1 MLTLT
6 KVLPALISSG
16 SFTGSF
22 YGTSSYSKR
31 ALTASYA
38 LNASGGSGTSG
49 TSGATGTSGTSGN
62 SGTSGTS
69 GNSGTN
75 GTSGN
80 SGSSGTSG
88 GGASL
93 NTGSTYPI
101 TSSWSR
107 KAVTASYLNIISQS
121 LIPAKNNTY
130 SLGNPTNKWKDI
142 YVSTASIYFDNYP
155 LTVNVTNNIPRL
167 NFFSSSIVTVPIGS
181 NTNTASYALKA
192 LTASYVSGGGSGTSG
207 TSGTSITASLQTGSI
222 AKQTVLYNVVSGSQN
237 VITGLNL
244 SGNKWG
250 VDIKEEWDYA
260 VVPGDQYYNN
270 VNLLLRL
277 TGSNGSTTFVDN
289 SSSPKTMTANGNAQ
303 ISTAQTKFSGGS
315 LYLDGNGD
323 YLTTPNTTSLLLGT
337 NDFTIECFLYL
348 TQNGTTA
355 VGETYAP
362 LILLGNYFAENSNSR
377 VFYSFIYN
385 VQAGNK
391 LSFSTKGGNSF
402 GQPDYYGVSSNAI
415 NIPLNT
421 WVHVAVTRTSNQI
434 KFWYNGSL
442 VGTDSSVSWNS
453 INLNVTP
460 GANNNLYIGR
470 QSGFSSVDGALWHF
484 PGYLSNIRITNGVA
498 RYTGNFTPATSQFP
512 TNVGSTQ
519 YATKYIG
526 LIGGLNDKNVDYG
539 VQKLSDSSLKV
550 VKMSQTTTPF
560 PSGSLSS
567 SVDRVYVNVLN
578 YTNVSVTSSYATNAL
593 TASYILGGGANG
605 SSGTS
610 GATGSSGTSGNSGTS
625 GSSGT
630 SATAGSSGTSGVG
643 SPGTSGTAGSSGTS
657 ITASLQTG
665 SIAKQ
670 TILYNVVS
678 GSQNVITG
686 LNLSGNKWGVDIK
699 EEWDAVVVPGDQY
712 YNSCSIL
719 LHLNGSNGS
728 TTFVDNGPNNLT
740 VTGAGA
746 SISTVQSK
754 FGGASAVFSGG
765 NAITWPASNLF
776 AYGLLPFTVEFWVYP
791 NSVSS
796 EYIYAQTRLGDNYFL
811 IGIGGGVLYLTFG
824 AGGGSSI
831 SGGSISTG
839 TWTNIA
845 LVREGT
851 GTNQT
856 KLYINGTQVAAGT
869 CNYNFSDTTFV
880 PTLGRYTHTSAN
892 VYNGYV
898 DEFRITKGIARYTS
912 NFTPR
917 TSEFQN
923 NVGLTQYATKYVG
936 LIGGLNDR
944 SVDYG
949 VQKLS
954 DSSLKVVKMT
964 QTTSPFPSGSL
975 SSSVDRVYVNVL
987 NYTNVSVTSSYATN
1001 ALTASYILG
1010 GGANGSSGTSGATG
1024 ATGTSG
1030 TSGNSGSSGTSGGG
1044 ASLTTGS
1051 TYPITSSWSRRSL
1064 TASYALN
1071 ASGGGSSLAVGQTFV
1086 SNGSQTVYTLS
1097 QTAANRDQILVV
1109 TNGVVQSRSGSNYTV
1124 SGTTLTLSD
1133 PVQSGGLIDVRFINA
1148 GQGSSGTS
1156 GANGTVQT
1164 GSIAKQ
1170 TILYNVVSGSQNV
1183 ITGLNLSGNKWGVD
1197 IKEEWDAVIVAGDQ
1211 YYNSCSLLMH
1221 FNGSNGSTTFT
1232 DNSKNNFTVTSVNGT
1247 AISTDQSKFG
1257 GASVYFDGTNDY
1269 LSITNNSA
1277 LNLSGG
1283 SYTIECWIRPTG
1295 NYSNYRPI
1303 IAKRIPGTGT
1313 SAWQVYLRVTTG
1325 YLSYFNGTE
1334 IVSSTTPTANVWS
1347 HVAAVYNGTTINLY
1361 LNGVSVLST
1370 AVGNSDVDAS
1380 INIGA
1385 FPSFGEYFIGYIDEL
1400 RVTKG
1405 IARYTSNFTPPTSEF
1420 PNNASIT
1427 QYATKYVGLIGGL
1440 NDKSVDYGVQK
1451 LSDSSLK
1458 VVKMSQTTSPFPSG
1472 SLSSSVDRVYVN
1484 VLDYNKVNVT
1494 SSYATNALTASYSLK
1509 SGNAL
1514 RTGSLYPITA
1524 SRAVSSSYLLGG
1536 SQILTEDKTVSF
1548 SSSFTTAQIQALIDV
1563 QPRNLGNKTLTFKF
1577 ADGNYNLS
1585 TGLRFFNFSNG
1596 SIYISGNSSNN
1607 TVAFAK
1613 NVTLSGS
1620 VPIYI
1625 SNNST
1630 YTEVNYLRLAV
1641 NTSTYQTGLV
1651 IENGNANVYYCSF
1664 TNHPRSVTVGSGN
1677 GVMTQA
1683 GGTAW
1688 VRYCYFTSMDRYI
1701 VSLTKIVKLLLHQ
1714 IMIIHYV
1721 HQMDFILI

>member
-22 YGTSSYSKR
+22 YGTSSYSRR

-38 LNASGGSGTSG
+38 MNGGGGGSGTSG

-93 NTGSTYPI
+93 ATGSLYPI

-107 KAVTASYLNIISQS
+107 KSITASYLTTISQS

-130 SLGNPTNKWKDI
+130 SLGTSAVRWKDI
-142 YVSTASIYFDNYP
+142 FVSTGSLYIGEVKLSTSASIVFANALP
-155 LTVNVTNNIPRL
+155 
-167 NFFSSSIVTVPIGS
+167 IVVV
-181 NTNTASYALKA
+181 NTASKQIEVPGLPIQLTSSYALKA
-192 LTASYVSGGGSGTSG
+192 LRALSASYVPGGGVGSSGTSG
-207 TSGTSITASLQTGSI
+207 ATGSSGSSGTSGNSGTSGSSGQSGTSATAGSSGTSGVGSPGTSGTAGSSGTSITASLQTGSI
-222 AKQTVLYNVVSGSQN
+222 AKQIVLYNVVSGSQN
-237 VITGLNL
+237 TITGLNL

-355 VGETYAP
+355 FGETYAP
-362 LILLGNYFAENSNSR
+362 IIQLGNYFADNSNSR

-391 LSFSTKGGNSF
+391 LTFATKGGNSF
-402 GQPDYYGVSSNAI
+402 GVPDYYGASSNAI

-442 VGTDSSVSWNS
+442 VGTDSTYSWSS

-470 QSGFSSVDGALWHF
+470 MSGTSNLDGALWYF

-578 YTNVSVTSSYATNAL
+578 YTNVSVTSSYA
-593 TASYILGGGANG
+593 
-605 SSGTS
+605 
-610 GATGSSGTSGNSGTS
+610 
-625 GSSGT
+625 
-630 SATAGSSGTSGVG
+630 
-643 SPGTSGTAGSSGTS
+643 
-657 ITASLQTG
+657 
-665 SIAKQ
+665 
-670 TILYNVVS
+670 
-678 GSQNVITG
+678 
-686 LNLSGNKWGVDIK
+686 
-699 EEWDAVVVPGDQY
+699 
-712 YNSCSIL
+712 
-719 LHLNGSNGS
+719 
-728 TTFVDNGPNNLT
+728 
-740 VTGAGA
+740 
-746 SISTVQSK
+746 
-754 FGGASAVFSGG
+754 
-765 NAITWPASNLF
+765 
-776 AYGLLPFTVEFWVYP
+776 
-791 NSVSS
+791 
-796 EYIYAQTRLGDNYFL
+796 R
-811 IGIGGGVLYLTFG
+811 
-824 AGGGSSI
+824 
-831 SGGSISTG
+831 
-839 TWTNIA
+839 
-845 LVREGT
+845 
-851 GTNQT
+851 
-856 KLYINGTQVAAGT
+856 
-869 CNYNFSDTTFV
+869 
-880 PTLGRYTHTSAN
+880 
-892 VYNGYV
+892 
-898 DEFRITKGIARYTS
+898 
-912 NFTPR
+912 
-917 TSEFQN
+917 
-923 NVGLTQYATKYVG
+923 
-936 LIGGLNDR
+936 
-944 SVDYG
+944 
-949 VQKLS
+949 
-954 DSSLKVVKMT
+954 
-964 QTTSPFPSGSL
+964 
-975 SSSVDRVYVNVL
+975 
-987 NYTNVSVTSSYATN
+987 N

-1030 TSGNSGSSGTSGGG
+1030 TSGNSGSSGSSGSSGATGTSGTSGNNGTSGSSG
-1044 ASLTTGS
+1044 ATGTSGSSGATGASGSSGTSGRSVSLTTGS
-1051 TYPITSSWSRRSL
+1051 LYPITSSWSRRAI

-1164 GSIAKQ
+1164 GSVAKQ

-1197 IKEEWDAVIVAGDQ
+1197 IKEEWDAVVVPGDQ
-1211 YYNSCSLLMH
+1211 YYNSCSILLH
-1221 FNGSNGSTTFT
+1221 LNGSNGSTTFV
-1232 DNSKNNFTVTSVNGT
+1232 DNGPNNLTVTGAGAS
-1247 AISTDQSKFG
+1247 ISTAQSKFG
-1257 GASVYFDGTNDY
+1257 GASAVF
-1269 LSITNNSA
+1269 
-1277 LNLSGG
+1277 SGG
-1283 SYTIECWIRPTG
+1283 NAITWPASNLFAYGLLPFTVEFWVYSNSVSSEFYAQTISGQNYFYIGISSGTLYFGFGSGGGTSIAGGSIPTG
-1295 NYSNYRPI
+1295 TWIN
-1303 IAKRIPGTGT
+1303 IALVREGTGT
-1313 SAWQVYLRVTTG
+1313 NQTKLYI
-1325 YLSYFNGTE
+1325 NGTQSA
-1334 IVSSTTPTANVWS
+1334 VGTCNFDFSNTSYVPTLGRYS
-1347 HVAAVYNGTTINLY
+1347 HTVYNTYN
-1361 LNGVSVLST
+1361 
-1370 AVGNSDVDAS
+1370 
-1380 INIGA
+1380 
-1385 FPSFGEYFIGYIDEL
+1385 GYIDEF
-1400 RVTKG
+1400 RITKG
-1405 IARYTSNFTPPTSEF
+1405 IARYTSNFTPRTSEF
-1420 PNNASIT
+1420 PNNAAST

-1440 NDKSVDYGVQK
+1440 NDRSVDYGVQK

-1458 VVKMSQTTSPFPSG
+1458 VVKMTQTTSPFPSG

-1494 SSYATNALTASYSLK
+1494 SSYATNALTASY
-1509 SGNAL
+1509 
-1514 RTGSLYPITA
+1514 A
-1524 SRAVSSSYLLGG
+1524 S
-1536 SQILTEDKTVSF
+1536 
-1548 SSSFTTAQIQALIDV
+1548 
-1563 QPRNLGNKTLTFKF
+1563 
-1577 ADGNYNLS
+1577 
-1585 TGLRFFNFSNG
+1585 
-1596 SIYISGNSSNN
+1596 NS
-1607 TVAFAK
+1607 
-1613 NVTLSGS
+1613 
-1620 VPIYI
+1620 
-1625 SNNST
+1625 
-1630 YTEVNYLRLAV
+1630 
-1641 NTSTYQTGLV
+1641 
-1651 IENGNANVYYCSF
+1651 
-1664 TNHPRSVTVGSGN
+1664 
-1677 GVMTQA
+1677 A
-1683 GGTAW
+1683 GG
-1688 VRYCYFTSMDRYI
+1688 VTSGKVFAM
-1701 VSLTKIVKLLLHQ
+1701 TLL
-1714 IMIIHYV
+1714 
-1721 HQMDFILI
+1721 FS

>member
-49 TSGATGTSGTSGN
+49 TSGATGTSGTSGTSGN
-62 SGTSGTS
+62 SGSSGTS
-69 GNSGTN
+69 GNSGTS
-75 GTSGN
+75 GSSGSSGN
-80 SGSSGTSG
+80 NGSSGTSG

-93 NTGSTYPI
+93 NTGSAYPI

-107 KAVTASYLNIISQS
+107 KAITASYLNIISQS

-130 SLGNPTNKWKDI
+130 SLGDPTNKWKDI

-155 LTVNVTNNIPRL
+155 LTVNVTNDIPRL

-181 NTNTASYALKA
+181 NTNTASYALKS

-222 AKQTVLYNVVSGSQN
+222 AKQTV
-237 VITGLNL
+237 
-244 SGNKWG
+244 
-250 VDIKEEWDYA
+250 
-260 VVPGDQYYNN
+260 
-270 VNLLLRL
+270 
-277 TGSNGSTTFVDN
+277 
-289 SSSPKTMTANGNAQ
+289 
-303 ISTAQTKFSGGS
+303 
-315 LYLDGNGD
+315 
-323 YLTTPNTTSLLLGT
+323 
-337 NDFTIECFLYL
+337 
-348 TQNGTTA
+348 
-355 VGETYAP
+355 
-362 LILLGNYFAENSNSR
+362 
-377 VFYSFIYN
+377 
-385 VQAGNK
+385 
-391 LSFSTKGGNSF
+391 
-402 GQPDYYGVSSNAI
+402 
-415 NIPLNT
+415 
-421 WVHVAVTRTSNQI
+421 
-434 KFWYNGSL
+434 
-442 VGTDSSVSWNS
+442 
-453 INLNVTP
+453 
-460 GANNNLYIGR
+460 
-470 QSGFSSVDGALWHF
+470 
-484 PGYLSNIRITNGVA
+484 
-498 RYTGNFTPATSQFP
+498 
-512 TNVGSTQ
+512 
-519 YATKYIG
+519 
-526 LIGGLNDKNVDYG
+526 
-539 VQKLSDSSLKV
+539 
-550 VKMSQTTTPF
+550 
-560 PSGSLSS
+560 
-567 SVDRVYVNVLN
+567 
-578 YTNVSVTSSYATNAL
+578 
-593 TASYILGGGANG
+593 
-605 SSGTS
+605 
-610 GATGSSGTSGNSGTS
+610 
-625 GSSGT
+625 
-630 SATAGSSGTSGVG
+630 
-643 SPGTSGTAGSSGTS
+643 
-657 ITASLQTG
+657 
-665 SIAKQ
+665 
-670 TILYNVVS
+670 LYNVVS

-936 LIGGLNDR
+936 LIGGLNDK

-954 DSSLKVVKMT
+954 DTSLKVVKMS

-1030 TSGNSGSSGTSGGG
+1030 TSGNSGSSGSSGTSGNNGTSGSSGATGVSGSSGTSGGG
-1044 ASLTTGS
+1044 ASLATGS
-1051 TYPITSSWSRRSL
+1051 LYPITSSWSRRSL

-1451 LSDSSLK
+1451 LSDTSLK

-1494 SSYATNALTASYSLK
+1494 SSYATNALTASY
-1509 SGNAL
+1509 
-1514 RTGSLYPITA
+1514 A
-1524 SRAVSSSYLLGG
+1524 S
-1536 SQILTEDKTVSF
+1536 
-1548 SSSFTTAQIQALIDV
+1548 
-1563 QPRNLGNKTLTFKF
+1563 
-1577 ADGNYNLS
+1577 
-1585 TGLRFFNFSNG
+1585 
-1596 SIYISGNSSNN
+1596 NS
-1607 TVAFAK
+1607 
-1613 NVTLSGS
+1613 
-1620 VPIYI
+1620 
-1625 SNNST
+1625 
-1630 YTEVNYLRLAV
+1630 
-1641 NTSTYQTGLV
+1641 
-1651 IENGNANVYYCSF
+1651 
-1664 TNHPRSVTVGSGN
+1664 
-1677 GVMTQA
+1677 A
-1683 GGTAW
+1683 GG
-1688 VRYCYFTSMDRYI
+1688 VTSGKVFAM
-1701 VSLTKIVKLLLHQ
+1701 TLL
-1714 IMIIHYV
+1714 
-1721 HQMDFILI
+1721 FS

>member
-22 YGTSSYSKR
+22 YGTSSYAKK

-38 LNASGGSGTSG
+38 MNGGGGGSGTSG

-62 SGTSGTS
+62 SGSSGTS

-93 NTGSTYPI
+93 TTGSLYPI

-107 KAVTASYLNIISQS
+107 KAVTASYLTTISQS

-130 SLGNPTNKWKDI
+130 SLGTTTVRWKDLF
-142 YVSTASIYFDNYP
+142 VSTGSIYIGDVKLSTSGSTVLANSFPMVVVNTSSKQLEVP
-155 LTVNVTNNIPRL
+155 GLPIQLT
-167 NFFSSSIVTVPIGS
+167 S
-181 NTNTASYALKA
+181 SYANKA
-192 LTASYVSGGGSGTSG
+192 LTASYVTGVGVGSSGTSGAAGTSGTSGVGSPGTSGTAGSSGTSSTATLQTGSLAKQTILYNVTSGSQNVITGLNLSGNKWGIDIKEEWDAKSVTGDEYYNSCSLLLHLNGSNGSTTFTDNSPTPKTATSNNGAAISTAQSKFGGSSLLLDGTNDYVTIPSNSDFDLTGNYTIEFWAYSSNFGAGGYLHRGFYTTTSQTWAGLSFSIRGVGGIRFYFYATNNGNEQYVDVSAPSSNAWHHFAMVKSGTTGRVFIDGTLAGTINGLNTPAVSSQTLRIGVWDYNISSEYFNGYIDEIRITKGVARYTGNFTPQTSEFPNNTSVTQYATKYIGLIGGLNDKSVDYGVQKLSDSSLKVVKMSQTTTPFPSGSLSSSVDRVYVNVLNYTNVSVTSSYATNALTASYILGGGANGSSGTSGNNGTSGTSG
-207 TSGTSITASLQTGSI
+207 TSSTAGSSGTSGQNGSSGSSGTSGNSGTSGSSGQSGTSATAGSSGTSGVGSPGTSGTAGSSGTSITASLQTGSI
-222 AKQTVLYNVVSGSQN
+222 AKQIVLYNVVSGSQN

-250 VDIKEEWDYA
+250 IDIKEEWDYA

-362 LILLGNYFAENSNSR
+362 LIQLGNYFSENSNSR

-385 VQAGNK
+385 VQAGNR

-402 GQPDYYGVSSNAI
+402 GAPDYYAVSSNAI

-470 QSGFSSVDGALWHF
+470 MSGFSSVDGALWHF

-610 GATGSSGTSGNSGTS
+610 GATG
-625 GSSGT
+625 
-630 SATAGSSGTSGVG
+630 
-643 SPGTSGTAGSSGTS
+643 
-657 ITASLQTG
+657 
-665 SIAKQ
+665 
-670 TILYNVVS
+670 
-678 GSQNVITG
+678 
-686 LNLSGNKWGVDIK
+686 
-699 EEWDAVVVPGDQY
+699 
-712 YNSCSIL
+712 
-719 LHLNGSNGS
+719 
-728 TTFVDNGPNNLT
+728 
-740 VTGAGA
+740 
-746 SISTVQSK
+746 
-754 FGGASAVFSGG
+754 
-765 NAITWPASNLF
+765 
-776 AYGLLPFTVEFWVYP
+776 
-791 NSVSS
+791 
-796 EYIYAQTRLGDNYFL
+796 
-811 IGIGGGVLYLTFG
+811 
-824 AGGGSSI
+824 
-831 SGGSISTG
+831 
-839 TWTNIA
+839 
-845 LVREGT
+845 
-851 GTNQT
+851 
-856 KLYINGTQVAAGT
+856 
-869 CNYNFSDTTFV
+869 
-880 PTLGRYTHTSAN
+880 
-892 VYNGYV
+892 
-898 DEFRITKGIARYTS
+898 
-912 NFTPR
+912 
-917 TSEFQN
+917 
-923 NVGLTQYATKYVG
+923 
-936 LIGGLNDR
+936 
-944 SVDYG
+944 
-949 VQKLS
+949 
-954 DSSLKVVKMT
+954 
-964 QTTSPFPSGSL
+964 
-975 SSSVDRVYVNVL
+975 
-987 NYTNVSVTSSYATN
+987 
-1001 ALTASYILG
+1001 
-1010 GGANGSSGTSGATG
+1010 

-1030 TSGNSGSSGTSGGG
+1030 TSGNSGSSGSSGTSGATGTSGTSGNSGTSGSSGANGTSGSSGATGVSGSSGTSGGG
-1044 ASLTTGS
+1044 ASLATGS
-1051 TYPITSSWSRRSL
+1051 AYPITSSWSRRAI

-1097 QTAANRDQILVV
+1097 QTATNRDQILVV

-1197 IKEEWDAVIVAGDQ
+1197 IKEEWDDVIIAGDQ

-1221 FNGSNGSTTFT
+1221 FNGANGSTTFT
-1232 DNSKNNFTVTSVNGT
+1232 DNSPSPKTVTSNNGA
-1247 AISTDQSKFG
+1247 AISTAQSKFG
-1257 GASVYFDGTNDY
+1257 GGSGFFDGTDDY
-1269 LSITNNSA
+1269 LSINYNSA
-1277 LNLSGG
+1277 FNFGTNSFTWETWIYPTNISGIDGIYATSGG
-1283 SYTIECWIRPTG
+1283 SGANPKFVIHLNAGTPSIHYNNLTNGSDIYTT
-1295 NYSNYRPI
+1295 
-1303 IAKRIPGTGT
+1303 AT
-1313 SAWQVYLRVTTG
+1313 SAVSINTWTHLAFVRNGSNWTWYINGNSAGSGTNNTNITFTSQPTYIG
-1325 YLSYFNGTE
+1325 YGGESYF
-1334 IVSSTTPTANVWS
+1334 TPFN
-1347 HVAAVYNGTTINLY
+1347 
-1361 LNGVSVLST
+1361 
-1370 AVGNSDVDAS
+1370 
-1380 INIGA
+1380 
-1385 FPSFGEYFIGYIDEL
+1385 GYIDEL

-1405 IARYTSNFTPPTSEF
+1405 VARYTTNFTPQTSEF

-1440 NDKSVDYGVQK
+1440 NDRSVDYGVQK
-1451 LSDSSLK
+1451 LSDTSLK
-1458 VVKMSQTTSPFPSG
+1458 VVKMTQTTSPFPSG

-1494 SSYATNALTASYSLK
+1494 SSYATNALTASY
-1509 SGNAL
+1509 
-1514 RTGSLYPITA
+1514 A
-1524 SRAVSSSYLLGG
+1524 S
-1536 SQILTEDKTVSF
+1536 
-1548 SSSFTTAQIQALIDV
+1548 
-1563 QPRNLGNKTLTFKF
+1563 
-1577 ADGNYNLS
+1577 
-1585 TGLRFFNFSNG
+1585 
-1596 SIYISGNSSNN
+1596 NS
-1607 TVAFAK
+1607 
-1613 NVTLSGS
+1613 
-1620 VPIYI
+1620 
-1625 SNNST
+1625 
-1630 YTEVNYLRLAV
+1630 
-1641 NTSTYQTGLV
+1641 
-1651 IENGNANVYYCSF
+1651 
-1664 TNHPRSVTVGSGN
+1664 
-1677 GVMTQA
+1677 A
-1683 GGTAW
+1683 GG
-1688 VRYCYFTSMDRYI
+1688 VTSGKVFAM
-1701 VSLTKIVKLLLHQ
+1701 TLL
-1714 IMIIHYV
+1714 
-1721 HQMDFILI
+1721 FS

>member
-22 YGTSSYSKR
+22 YGTSSYSRR

-38 LNASGGSGTSG
+38 MNGGGGTSG

-93 NTGSTYPI
+93 ATGSLYPI

-107 KAVTASYLNIISQS
+107 KSITASYLTTISQS

-130 SLGNPTNKWKDI
+130 SLGTSAVRWKDI
-142 YVSTASIYFDNYP
+142 FVSTGSLYIGEVKLSTSASIVFANALP
-155 LTVNVTNNIPRL
+155 
-167 NFFSSSIVTVPIGS
+167 IVVV
-181 NTNTASYALKA
+181 NTASKQIEVPGLPIQLTSSYALKA
-192 LTASYVSGGGSGTSG
+192 LRALSASYVSGGGVGSSGTSG
-207 TSGTSITASLQTGSI
+207 ATGSSGSSGTSGNSGTSGSSGQSGTSATAGSSGTSGVGSPGTSGTAGSSGTSITASLQTGSI
-222 AKQTVLYNVVSGSQN
+222 AKQIVLYNVVSGSQN

-250 VDIKEEWDYA
+250 IDIKEEWDYA

-362 LILLGNYFAENSNSR
+362 LIQLGNYFSENSNSR

-385 VQAGNK
+385 VQAGNR
-391 LSFSTKGGNSF
+391 LSFGTKGGNSF
-402 GQPDYYGVSSNAI
+402 NVPDYYAASSNAI

-421 WVHVAVTRTSNQI
+421 WAHVAVTRTSNQL
-434 KFWYNGSL
+434 KFWYNGNL
-442 VGTDSSVSWNS
+442 VGTDSTYSWNS

-470 QSGFSSVDGALWHF
+470 MSGFSSVDGAVWHF

-610 GATGSSGTSGNSGTS
+610 GATG
-625 GSSGT
+625 
-630 SATAGSSGTSGVG
+630 
-643 SPGTSGTAGSSGTS
+643 
-657 ITASLQTG
+657 
-665 SIAKQ
+665 
-670 TILYNVVS
+670 
-678 GSQNVITG
+678 
-686 LNLSGNKWGVDIK
+686 
-699 EEWDAVVVPGDQY
+699 
-712 YNSCSIL
+712 
-719 LHLNGSNGS
+719 
-728 TTFVDNGPNNLT
+728 
-740 VTGAGA
+740 
-746 SISTVQSK
+746 
-754 FGGASAVFSGG
+754 
-765 NAITWPASNLF
+765 
-776 AYGLLPFTVEFWVYP
+776 
-791 NSVSS
+791 
-796 EYIYAQTRLGDNYFL
+796 
-811 IGIGGGVLYLTFG
+811 
-824 AGGGSSI
+824 
-831 SGGSISTG
+831 
-839 TWTNIA
+839 
-845 LVREGT
+845 
-851 GTNQT
+851 
-856 KLYINGTQVAAGT
+856 
-869 CNYNFSDTTFV
+869 
-880 PTLGRYTHTSAN
+880 
-892 VYNGYV
+892 
-898 DEFRITKGIARYTS
+898 
-912 NFTPR
+912 
-917 TSEFQN
+917 
-923 NVGLTQYATKYVG
+923 
-936 LIGGLNDR
+936 
-944 SVDYG
+944 
-949 VQKLS
+949 
-954 DSSLKVVKMT
+954 
-964 QTTSPFPSGSL
+964 
-975 SSSVDRVYVNVL
+975 
-987 NYTNVSVTSSYATN
+987 
-1001 ALTASYILG
+1001 
-1010 GGANGSSGTSGATG
+1010 

-1030 TSGNSGSSGTSGGG
+1030 TSGNSGSSGSSGTSGATGTSGTSGNSGTSGSSGANGTSGSSGANGTSGSSGATGVSGSSGTSGGG
-1044 ASLTTGS
+1044 ASLATGS
-1051 TYPITSSWSRRSL
+1051 AYPITSSWSRRSL

-1156 GANGTVQT
+1156 GVNGTVQT
-1164 GSIAKQ
+1164 GSVAKQ

-1197 IKEEWDAVIVAGDQ
+1197 IKEEWDAVTVTGDQ

-1221 FNGSNGSTTFT
+1221 FNGANGSTTFT
-1232 DNSKNNFTVTSVNGT
+1232 DNSPSPKTVTSNNGA
-1247 AISTDQSKFG
+1247 AISTAQSKFG
-1257 GASVYFDGTNDY
+1257 GGSGFFDGTDDY
-1269 LSITNNSA
+1269 LSINYNSA
-1277 LNLSGG
+1277 FNFGTNSFTWETWIYPTNISGIDGIYATSGG
-1283 SYTIECWIRPTG
+1283 SGANPKFVIHLNAGTPSIHYNNLTNGSDIYTT
-1295 NYSNYRPI
+1295 
-1303 IAKRIPGTGT
+1303 AT
-1313 SAWQVYLRVTTG
+1313 SAVSINTWTHLAFVRNGSNWTWYINGNSAGSGTNNTNITFTSQPTYIG
-1325 YLSYFNGTE
+1325 YGGESYF
-1334 IVSSTTPTANVWS
+1334 TPFN
-1347 HVAAVYNGTTINLY
+1347 
-1361 LNGVSVLST
+1361 
-1370 AVGNSDVDAS
+1370 
-1380 INIGA
+1380 
-1385 FPSFGEYFIGYIDEL
+1385 GYIDEL

-1405 IARYTSNFTPPTSEF
+1405 VARYTTNFTPQTSEF
-1420 PNNASIT
+1420 PNNTSIT

-1440 NDKSVDYGVQK
+1440 NDRSVDYGVQK
-1451 LSDSSLK
+1451 LSDTSLK
-1458 VVKMSQTTSPFPSG
+1458 VVKMTQTTSPFPSG

-1494 SSYATNALTASYSLK
+1494 SSYATNALTASY
-1509 SGNAL
+1509 
-1514 RTGSLYPITA
+1514 A
-1524 SRAVSSSYLLGG
+1524 S
-1536 SQILTEDKTVSF
+1536 
-1548 SSSFTTAQIQALIDV
+1548 
-1563 QPRNLGNKTLTFKF
+1563 
-1577 ADGNYNLS
+1577 
-1585 TGLRFFNFSNG
+1585 
-1596 SIYISGNSSNN
+1596 NS
-1607 TVAFAK
+1607 
-1613 NVTLSGS
+1613 
-1620 VPIYI
+1620 
-1625 SNNST
+1625 
-1630 YTEVNYLRLAV
+1630 
-1641 NTSTYQTGLV
+1641 
-1651 IENGNANVYYCSF
+1651 
-1664 TNHPRSVTVGSGN
+1664 
-1677 GVMTQA
+1677 A
-1683 GGTAW
+1683 GG
-1688 VRYCYFTSMDRYI
+1688 VTSGKVFAM
-1701 VSLTKIVKLLLHQ
+1701 TLL
-1714 IMIIHYV
+1714 
-1721 HQMDFILI
+1721 FS

>member
-22 YGTSSYSKR
+22 YGTGSYAKK

-38 LNASGGSGTSG
+38 MNGGGGGSGTSG

-62 SGTSGTS
+62 SGSSGTS

-93 NTGSTYPI
+93 TTGSLYPI

-107 KAVTASYLNIISQS
+107 KSITASYLTTISQS

-130 SLGNPTNKWKDI
+130 SLGTTTVRWKDLF
-142 YVSTASIYFDNYP
+142 VSTGSIYIGDVKLSTSGSTVLANSFPIVVVNTSSKQLEVP
-155 LTVNVTNNIPRL
+155 GLPIQLT
-167 NFFSSSIVTVPIGS
+167 S
-181 NTNTASYALKA
+181 SYANKA
-192 LTASYVSGGGSGTSG
+192 LTASYVTGVGVGSSGTSGAAGTSG
-207 TSGTSITASLQTGSI
+207 TSGVGSPGTSGTAGSSGTSSTATLQTGSL
-222 AKQTVLYNVVSGSQN
+222 AKQTILYNVTSGSQN

-250 VDIKEEWDYA
+250 VDIKEEWDA
-260 VVPGDQYYNN
+260 KSGGGDQYFSN
-270 VNLLLRL
+270 VVLLLPF
-277 TGSNGSTTFVDN
+277 TGSNGSTT
-289 SSSPKTMTANGNAQ
+289 MTNVSQYNLPFTAYGNAQ
-303 ISTAQTKFSGGS
+303 LSTAQYKFPPTS

-323 YLTTPNTTSLLLGT
+323 YLTTPNTASLLLGIS
-337 NDFTIECFLYL
+337 DFTIECFLYL
-348 TQNGTTA
+348 TQNGTTSF
-355 VGETYAP
+355 GETYAP
-362 LILLGNYFAENSNSR
+362 IIQLGNYFADASNSR

-385 VQAGNK
+385 VQAGNR
-391 LSFSTKGGNSF
+391 LSFGTKGGNSF
-402 GQPDYYGVSSNAI
+402 NVPDYYAASSNAI

-421 WVHVAVTRTSNQI
+421 WVHVAVTRTSNQL
-434 KFWYNGSL
+434 KFWYNGNL
-442 VGTDSSVSWNS
+442 VGTDSTYSWNS
-453 INLNVTP
+453 INLNVNP

-470 QSGFSSVDGALWHF
+470 MSGTSIVDQALWYF
-484 PGYLSNIRITNGVA
+484 PGYISNIRITKGVA
-498 RYTGNFTPATSQFP
+498 RYTDTFVTSSVAFP
-512 TNVGSTQ
+512 KTGVQVQ
-519 YATKYIG
+519 YATKYVG

-539 VQKLSDSSLKV
+539 VQKLSDTSLKV
-550 VKMSQTTTPF
+550 VKMTQTTSPF

-610 GATGSSGTSGNSGTS
+610 GNNGTSGTSGTSSTAGSSGTSGQN
-625 GSSGT
+625 GS

-657 ITASLQTG
+657 STATLQTG

-686 LNLSGNKWGVDIK
+686 LNLSGNKWGIDIK
-699 EEWDAVVVPGDQY
+699 EEWDAKSVTGDQY

-776 AYGLLPFTVEFWVYP
+776 AYGLLPFTVEFWVYS

-796 EYIYAQTRLGDNYFL
+796 EFYAQTISGENYFY
-811 IGIGGGVLYLTFG
+811 IGINNGTLYFGFGSGGGT
-824 AGGGSSI
+824 SI

-839 TWTNIA
+839 TWINIT

-851 GTNQT
+851 GANQT
-856 KLYINGTQVAAGT
+856 KLYINGTQSAVGT
-869 CNYNFSDTTFV
+869 CNFNFSNTSYV
-880 PTLGRYTHTSAN
+880 PTLGRYSHTVYN
-892 VYNGYV
+892 TYNGYI

-917 TSEFQN
+917 TSEFSN
-923 NVGLTQYATKYVG
+923 NAASTQYATKYIG

-954 DSSLKVVKMT
+954 DTSLKVVKMT

-1030 TSGNSGSSGTSGGG
+1030 TSGNSGSSGSSGTSGATGTSGTSGNSGTSGSSGANGTSGSSGATGASGSSGTSGGG

-1051 TYPITSSWSRRSL
+1051 LYPITSSWSRRSL

-1071 ASGGGSSLAVGQTFV
+1071 ASGGGSSLAGAQTFI
-1086 SNGSQTVYTLS
+1086 SNGSQTVYTLNQS
-1097 QTAANRDQILVV
+1097 VVNRDQILVV
-1109 TNGVVQSRSGSNYTV
+1109 TNGVVQSRTGSNYTV
-1124 SGTTLTLSD
+1124 SGTTLTLSEA
-1133 PVQSGGLIDVRFINA
+1133 VQSGGLIDVRFINA

-1156 GANGTVQT
+1156 GINGTVQT

-1170 TILYNVVSGSQNV
+1170 TILYNVISGSQNV
-1183 ITGLNLSGNKWGVD
+1183 ITGLNLSGNKWGID
-1197 IKEEWDAVIVAGDQ
+1197 IKEEWDAKSITGDQ
-1211 YYNSCSLLMH
+1211 YYNSCSLLLH
-1221 FNGSNGSTTFT
+1221 FDGSNGSTTFT
-1232 DNSKNNFTVTSVNGT
+1232 DNSPSPKTVTSVNGT
-1247 AISTDQSKFG
+1247 AISTVQSKFG
-1257 GASVYFDGTNDY
+1257 GASALFDGTNDY
-1269 LSITNNSA
+1269 LSIPNNTNF
-1277 LNLSGG
+1277 NLSGG

-1295 NYSNYRPI
+1295 NYSGYNAI
-1303 IAKRIPGTGT
+1303 ISKRIGVSAS
-1313 SAWQVYLRVTTG
+1313 SAWQIYLRISTG
-1325 YLSYFNGTE
+1325 VFSFYDGTE
-1334 IVSSTTPTANVWS
+1334 RVSSVTPTANVWS
-1347 HVAAVYNGTTINLY
+1347 HVAAVYNGSTINLY

-1370 AVGNSDVDAS
+1370 AIVNTDYDAPILIGSVPAGN
-1380 INIGA
+1380 
-1385 FPSFGEYFIGYIDEL
+1385 EYFNGYIDEL

-1405 IARYTSNFTPPTSEF
+1405 VARYTTNFTTSSVAF
-1420 PNNASIT
+1420 ANNASVS
-1427 QYATKYVGLIGGL
+1427 QYATKYIGLIGGL
-1440 NDKSVDYGVQK
+1440 NDRSVDYGIQK
-1451 LSDSSLK
+1451 LSDTSLK

-1484 VLDYNKVNVT
+1484 VLDYSKVAVT
-1494 SSYATNALTASYSLK
+1494 SSYATRAITASYALNA
-1509 SGNAL
+1509 SGGAAE
-1514 RTGSLYPITA
+1514 SFHPF
-1524 SRAVSSSYLLGG
+1524 LL
-1536 SQILTEDKTVSF
+1536 
-1548 SSSFTTAQIQALIDV
+1548 A
-1563 QPRNLGNKTLTFKF
+1563 
-1577 ADGNYNLS
+1577 
-1585 TGLRFFNFSNG
+1585 
-1596 SIYISGNSSNN
+1596 
-1607 TVAFAK
+1607 
-1613 NVTLSGS
+1613 
-1620 VPIYI
+1620 
-1625 SNNST
+1625 
-1630 YTEVNYLRLAV
+1630 
-1641 NTSTYQTGLV
+1641 
-1651 IENGNANVYYCSF
+1651 
-1664 TNHPRSVTVGSGN
+1664 
-1677 GVMTQA
+1677 
-1683 GGTAW
+1683 
-1688 VRYCYFTSMDRYI
+1688 
-1701 VSLTKIVKLLLHQ
+1701 
-1714 IMIIHYV
+1714 
-1721 HQMDFILI
+1721 

>member
-130 SLGNPTNKWKDI
+130 SLGDPTNKWKDI

-181 NTNTASYALKA
+181 NTNTASYALKS

-348 TQNGTTA
+348 TQNGTTG

-362 LILLGNYFAENSNSR
+362 LIQLGNYFADNSNSR

-391 LSFSTKGGNSF
+391 LSFSTKGGNGF
-402 GQPDYYGVSSNAI
+402 GAPDYYVASSNAI

-442 VGTDSSVSWNS
+442 VGTDSTYSWNS

-470 QSGFSSVDGALWHF
+470 MSGTSNLDGALWYF

-610 GATGSSGTSGNSGTS
+610 GATGATGTSGTSGNSGSS

-630 SATAGSSGTSGVG
+630 S
-643 SPGTSGTAGSSGTS
+643 
-657 ITASLQTG
+657 
-665 SIAKQ
+665 
-670 TILYNVVS
+670 
-678 GSQNVITG
+678 
-686 LNLSGNKWGVDIK
+686 
-699 EEWDAVVVPGDQY
+699 
-712 YNSCSIL
+712 
-719 LHLNGSNGS
+719 
-728 TTFVDNGPNNLT
+728 
-740 VTGAGA
+740 
-746 SISTVQSK
+746 
-754 FGGASAVFSGG
+754 
-765 NAITWPASNLF
+765 
-776 AYGLLPFTVEFWVYP
+776 
-791 NSVSS
+791 
-796 EYIYAQTRLGDNYFL
+796 
-811 IGIGGGVLYLTFG
+811 
-824 AGGGSSI
+824 
-831 SGGSISTG
+831 
-839 TWTNIA
+839 
-845 LVREGT
+845 
-851 GTNQT
+851 
-856 KLYINGTQVAAGT
+856 
-869 CNYNFSDTTFV
+869 
-880 PTLGRYTHTSAN
+880 
-892 VYNGYV
+892 
-898 DEFRITKGIARYTS
+898 
-912 NFTPR
+912 
-917 TSEFQN
+917 
-923 NVGLTQYATKYVG
+923 
-936 LIGGLNDR
+936 
-944 SVDYG
+944 
-949 VQKLS
+949 
-954 DSSLKVVKMT
+954 
-964 QTTSPFPSGSL
+964 
-975 SSSVDRVYVNVL
+975 
-987 NYTNVSVTSSYATN
+987 
-1001 ALTASYILG
+1001 
-1010 GGANGSSGTSGATG
+1010 G

-1030 TSGNSGSSGTSGGG
+1030 TSGNNGTSGSSGANGTSGSSGATGVSGSSGTSGGG

-1164 GSIAKQ
+1164 GSVAKQ

-1197 IKEEWDAVIVAGDQ
+1197 IKEEWDYAVVPGDQ

-1221 FNGSNGSTTFT
+1221 FNGANGSTTFT
-1232 DNSKNNFTVTSVNGT
+1232 DNSPSPKTVTSNNGA
-1247 AISTDQSKFG
+1247 AISTVQSKFG
-1257 GASVYFDGTNDY
+1257 GASGLFDGTDDY
-1269 LSITNNSA
+1269 LSIANNSS

-1295 NYSNYRPI
+1295 NYAGYNTI
-1303 IAKRIPGTGT
+1303 IAKRSAGGT
-1313 SAWQVYLRVTTG
+1313 AWQVYLTITTG
-1325 YLSYFNGTE
+1325 YLSFFDGTQR
-1334 IVSSTTPTANVWS
+1334 VSSVTPTANVWS

-1370 AVGNSDVDAS
+1370 AVGNTDYNSS
-1380 INIGA
+1380 IQIGESV
-1385 FPSFGEYFIGYIDEL
+1385 PSYGEYFNGYIDDL

-1405 IARYTSNFTPPTSEF
+1405 VARYTSNFTPPSTQF
-1420 PNNASIT
+1420 PDNTGLT

-1440 NDKSVDYGVQK
+1440 NDRSVDYGVQK
-1451 LSDSSLK
+1451 LSDTSLK
-1458 VVKMSQTTSPFPSG
+1458 VVKMTQTTSPFPSG

-1494 SSYATNALTASYSLK
+1494 SSYATNALTASY
-1509 SGNAL
+1509 
-1514 RTGSLYPITA
+1514 A
-1524 SRAVSSSYLLGG
+1524 S
-1536 SQILTEDKTVSF
+1536 
-1548 SSSFTTAQIQALIDV
+1548 
-1563 QPRNLGNKTLTFKF
+1563 
-1577 ADGNYNLS
+1577 
-1585 TGLRFFNFSNG
+1585 
-1596 SIYISGNSSNN
+1596 NS
-1607 TVAFAK
+1607 
-1613 NVTLSGS
+1613 
-1620 VPIYI
+1620 
-1625 SNNST
+1625 
-1630 YTEVNYLRLAV
+1630 
-1641 NTSTYQTGLV
+1641 
-1651 IENGNANVYYCSF
+1651 
-1664 TNHPRSVTVGSGN
+1664 
-1677 GVMTQA
+1677 A
-1683 GGTAW
+1683 GG
-1688 VRYCYFTSMDRYI
+1688 VTSGKVFAM
-1701 VSLTKIVKLLLHQ
+1701 TLL
-1714 IMIIHYV
+1714 
-1721 HQMDFILI
+1721 FS